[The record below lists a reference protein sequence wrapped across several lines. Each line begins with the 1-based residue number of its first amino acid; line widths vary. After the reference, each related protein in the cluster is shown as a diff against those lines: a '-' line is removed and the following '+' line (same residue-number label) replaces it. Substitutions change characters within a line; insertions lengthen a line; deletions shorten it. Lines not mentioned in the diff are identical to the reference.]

1 MKYETAVKKHIG
13 KLAPGCYDTI
23 DGYLDPR
30 SYVIKSYEDDKEIR
44 RPDQKEREWI
54 IENCRMEPE
63 PEEAE
68 QTQEEGNQGE
78 EAGKVVE

>member
-1 MKYETAVKKHIG
+1 MKYETAIKKHIG
-13 KLAPGCYDTI
+13 KLPVGCYDAI

-30 SYVIKSYEDDKEIR
+30 SYVIKSYLDGKEIR

-63 PEEAE
+63 PKETEEV
-68 QTQEEGNQGE
+68 QEEENQGKE
-78 EAGKVVE
+78 DGKVVE